1 MALDADVESN
11 EIPTWM
17 TWLKKFK
24 IGNDR
29 KSIKLKSSGEKFK
42 GSTTNLGKHPKL
54 VINGFDLDDES
65 VYCLL
70 VRTSH
75 GFGKSED
82 VAVDITRM

>member
-1 MALDADVESN
+1 MSLDVDVESN

-24 IGNDR
+24 IGNDQ
-29 KSIKLKSSGEKFK
+29 KNIKLKSSGKKFK
-42 GSTTNLGKHPKL
+42 RSTTNLGKHSKL
-54 VINGFDLDDES
+54 LINGFDLDDES

-82 VAVDITRM
+82 VTVAITRM